1 MYAVLSYVDT
11 MWEQPLT
18 APGSHPLTSSQ
29 HLRHPIS
36 HVAAHLC
43 TCGFLSGIIFA
54 CRIYFPSSYASFKI
68 QFMCHLLWKAFLTIL
83 SKIEPLP
90 SFPVHFPCF
99 IYLFNFLTALGL
111 CWGFPGGSD
120 GKESAFNAEDSGSI
134 PGSEISPGEGNGSLS
149 LRVGFPYLW

>member
-68 QFMCHLLWKAFLTIL
+68 QFMCHLLWKAFLA
-83 SKIEPLP
+83 
-90 SFPVHFPCF
+90 F
-99 IYLFNFLTALGL
+99 FLIFLIPGGCTAAQQSILGL
-111 CWGFPGGSD
+111 SSVCYR
-120 GKESAFNAEDSGSI
+120 I
-134 PGSEISPGEGNGSLS
+134 IISPSPNFKKTKKTVISISLPVFQQHLLFIPINTRS
-149 LRVGFPYLW
+149 IFH